1 MIWNVFPRWSHQ
13 KIGFKTYLKRHRMK
27 MHDGLDF
34 FNRQWGLQN
43 TTGRHR
49 NLVKPSTEK
58 FDPQSLSPWSVG
70 GRSGKKMSLGLIS
83 SSSNG
88 SRNCLIEWLGD
99 IHIYIYIIIVVHAC
113 GDPQKNW
120 VHHFCAKW
128 FSLSLRS
135 GPSNSPQFASLYVG
149 DLHPD
154 VTEAA
159 QPADNVWWHWRC
171 QTFRIHENSRY
182 VVLKII

>member
-1 MIWNVFPRWSHQ
+1 MSFAKHNWTSQ
-13 KIGFKTYLKRHRMK
+13 KFGKTIHWK
-27 MHDGLDF
+27 
-34 FNRQWGLQN
+34 
-43 TTGRHR
+43 
-49 NLVKPSTEK
+49 V
-58 FDPQSLSPWSVG
+58 WSVPNPWA
-70 GRSGKKMSLGLIS
+70 LGACWGVAAEKNVAWLS

-171 QTFRIHENSRY
+171 QTFRMIHENSRY
-182 VVLKII
+182 VVSEKNLI

>member
-1 MIWNVFPRWSHQ
+1 
-13 KIGFKTYLKRHRMK
+13 MK
-27 MHDGLDF
+27 DLMF
-34 FNRQWGLQN
+34 FNRQWALQN

-58 FDPQSLSPWSVG
+58 FDPSPILEPLERVG
-70 GRSGKKMSLGLIS
+70 GSQRKKMSLGFPAVAMDREIA
-83 SSSNG
+83 
-88 SRNCLIEWLGD
+88 WLND
-99 IHIYIYIIIVVHAC
+99 WVIFIYIYIIIVVHAC

-171 QTFRIHENSRY
+171 QTFRMIHENSRY
-182 VVLKII
+182 VVSEKNLI